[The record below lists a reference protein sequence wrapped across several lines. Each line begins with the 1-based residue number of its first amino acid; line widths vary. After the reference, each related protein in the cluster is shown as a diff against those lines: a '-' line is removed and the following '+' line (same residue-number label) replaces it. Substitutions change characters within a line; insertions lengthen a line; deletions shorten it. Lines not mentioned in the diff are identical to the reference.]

1 MYGWQWESFEELVKS
16 YAPVVD
22 DHGPLA
28 GPIHRF
34 SIQRSGNL
42 SLRMDTEAPELAHEP
57 PSPYPVGTLR
67 INDDRV
73 TFHNTY
79 GLELEAIG
87 VQATRTNRRSEG
99 IAPGVTT
106 QSVVI
111 HRLVGKLPNAN
122 PPRFVVDWLENV
134 PTQYFWCDNIES
146 KGSDSTTVVLGGLPQ
161 DRPKLEMK
169 GSGSTGGG
177 SWAAAG
183 LEVDGTQLYLCQ
195 LEKIKGTHAKRP
207 GCIVYVGVPTDEFR
221 DRVRRCLSY
230 VLGSYLVYLGKS
242 RFDAEWH
249 LTDFEAVDPYSMR
262 GQAVRLGAMPP
273 SPLGGSRG
281 FWDIEPSRL
290 SRMVNALYVKYDAL
304 NFGVVSWA
312 YWHAVTAT
320 PHIAAVHFGAAL
332 ESLQR
337 AYFDSSSTPPVAT
350 VADEPTW
357 EKIRAALE
365 TSLAPLA
372 LTPKTLDVF
381 KSKMRNLNS
390 RSQHST
396 SKDLMDQL
404 GLVLSSREK
413 QAHDARHESAHGKD
427 NEVDVEWIRD
437 LKLLR
442 VLFHRI
448 LLAMTQA
455 NDEYYDYFT
464 LGNPIRKVKEPVPG
478 Q

>member
-28 GPIHRF
+28 GPVHRFDIHR
-34 SIQRSGNL
+34 SNNL
-42 SLRMDTEAPELAHEP
+42 SLRMETEAPESAVEP
-57 PSPYPVGTLR
+57 RSPHPVGTVR

-73 TFHNTY
+73 TFHNVH

-87 VQATRTNRRSEG
+87 VQVTRTNRRSEEV
-99 IAPGVTT
+99 APGITT
-106 QSVVI
+106 QSVLI
-111 HRLVGKLPNAN
+111 HRLVGKLPNEEPAH
-122 PPRFVVDWLENV
+122 FVVDWLENV
-134 PTQYFWCDNIES
+134 PTQYLWCDNIET
-146 KGSDSTTVVLGGLPQ
+146 KGFDSTSVVLGGLPP

-169 GSGSTGGG
+169 GSGSSGG
-177 SWAAAG
+177 SAWAAAG
-183 LEVDGTQLYLCQ
+183 LEVDGMQLYLCQ
-195 LEKIKGTHAKRP
+195 LVKVKDTHAKQP
-207 GCIVYVGVPTDEFR
+207 GCIVYVGLPSDEFR
-221 DRVRRCLSY
+221 DKVRRCLSY
-230 VLGSYLVYLGKS
+230 ALLGKS

-249 LTDFEAVDPYSMR
+249 LTDFEAIDPYCMR
-262 GQAVRLGAMPP
+262 GQAIRLGTMPP
-273 SPLGGSRG
+273 SPLGGPRG
-281 FWDIEPSRL
+281 FWDIDASRL
-290 SRMVNALYVKYDAL
+290 SRMVNALYANYETL

-337 AYFDSSSTPPVAT
+337 AYFNSSATPPVGT
-350 VADEPTW
+350 VADAPTW
-357 EKIRAALE
+357 EKIRTALE
-365 TSLAPLA
+365 TSLAPLGLA
-372 LTPKTLDVF
+372 PKTLDVF
-381 KSKMRNLNS
+381 KSKIRNLNF

-404 GLVLSSREK
+404 GLILSSREK

-427 NEVDVEWIRD
+427 DEVDVEWIRD

-448 LLAMTQA
+448 LLAITQA

>member
-1 MYGWQWESFEELVKS
+1 MFSWQWESFEEIIKS
-16 YAPVVD
+16 YAPVVN

-34 SIQRSGNL
+34 TLRRDRDL
-42 SLRMDTEAPELAHEP
+42 SLRMETEAPETANEP
-57 PSPYPVGTLR
+57 QSPHPVGTVR

-73 TFHNTY
+73 TFHTDL

-87 VQATRTNRRSEG
+87 VQATRTNRHLEG

-106 QSVVI
+106 QRVNI
-111 HRLVGKLPNAN
+111 HRLVGKLPHSET
-122 PPRFVVDWLENV
+122 PRYAIDWLENV
-134 PTQYFWCDNIES
+134 PSQYLWCDNIES
-146 KGSDSTTVVLGGLPQ
+146 KSSNSSNVVLGGVPSN
-161 DRPKLEMK
+161 RPKFEMK
-169 GSGSTGGG
+169 GGSSGGGG

-183 LEVDGTQLYLCQ
+183 LEVDGLQLYVCN
-195 LEKIKGTHAKRP
+195 LEKTKETHAKKP
-207 GCIVYVGVPTDEFR
+207 GCIVYVGLPTDEFR

-230 VLGSYLVYLGKS
+230 VFGSYFIYLGVS

-249 LTDFEAVDPYSMR
+249 TTDFEAISPYSMR
-262 GQAVRLGAMPP
+262 GQAVTLPAAPP
-273 SPLGGSRG
+273 SPLGGLRG
-281 FWDIEPSRL
+281 FWDIDASRL
-290 SRMVNALYVKYDAL
+290 SRMVNALYTKYDEL

-312 YWHAVTAT
+312 YWHAVAAT

-337 AYFDSSSTPPVAT
+337 AFLGSSSAPASST
-350 VADEPTW
+350 VVDEEAW
-357 EKIRAALE
+357 NKIRSALE
-365 TSLAPLA
+365 TSLTPLE
-372 LTPKTLDVF
+372 LPPKTLEIF
-381 KSKMRNLNS
+381 KSKVRNLNS

-396 SKDLMDQL
+396 SKDLMDEL
-404 GLVLSSREK
+404 GLVLSSREQ
-413 QAHDARHESAHGKD
+413 QAHNTRHESAHGKD
-427 NEVDVEWIRD
+427 DEVDVQWIRD

>member
-1 MYGWQWESFEELVKS
+1 MYGWQWESFEELIKS
-16 YAPVVD
+16 YAPVVN

-34 SIQRSGNL
+34 TIQRSSDL
-42 SLRMDTEAPELAHEP
+42 SVRMETEAPASAVEP
-57 PSPYPVGTLR
+57 PSPHEAGTVR

-73 TFHNTY
+73 TFHSDL
-79 GLELEAIG
+79 GLELDAIG
-87 VQATRTNRRSEG
+87 VHAARTNRHLEG

-106 QSVVI
+106 QRVDI
-111 HRLVGKLPNAN
+111 RRLVGKQPHSEA
-122 PPRFVVDWLENV
+122 PHYTIDWLENV
-134 PTQYFWCDNIES
+134 PSHYLWPDNI
-146 KGSDSTTVVLGGLPQ
+146 KSDDTDSSAVVLGGVPPS
-161 DRPKLEMK
+161 RPKLEMK
-169 GSGSTGGG
+169 GRSSGGG
-177 SWAAAG
+177 SGWAAAG
-183 LEVDGTQLYLCQ
+183 LEVDGVQLYLCH
-195 LEKIKGTHAKRP
+195 LDKKREARAKSP

-230 VLGSYLVYLGKS
+230 TLGSYFVYLGLS
-242 RFDAEWH
+242 RFDVEWQ
-249 LTDFEAVDPYSMR
+249 LTDFEALSPYSMR
-262 GQAVRLGAMPP
+262 GQAMLMPPMPP
-273 SPLGGSRG
+273 SPLGGPRG
-281 FWDIEPSRL
+281 FWDIDPNRL
-290 SRMVNALYVKYDAL
+290 SRMVNALYSKYDAL

-337 AYFDSSSTPPVAT
+337 AYFKSSSVSASET
-350 VADEPTW
+350 VVDEQTW
-357 EKIRAALE
+357 EKTRLALE
-365 TSLAPLA
+365 TSLAPLGLA
-372 LTPKTLDVF
+372 PKNLEIF
-381 KSKMRNLNS
+381 KNKIRNLNS

-404 GLVLSSREK
+404 GLVLSNREK

-427 NEVDVEWIRD
+427 DEVDVEWIRD

-448 LLAMTQA
+448 LLAMTEA

-464 LGNPIRKVKEPVPG
+464 LENPTRRVKEPVPG
-478 Q
+478 D